1 MSKTLYLPDSVAQKM
16 NKDKE
21 AKKAESS
28 SLDSAYVTSEERV
41 LDPNLLEKPLL
52 DRLPQPTGWRL
63 LVMPYQGKSK
73 TSSGLYIPDE
83 VRERESVAT
92 VVAYVMKLGPLA
104 YKDPSK
110 FGDGSGTHA
119 AEGWPWCKEGDWV
132 CIGRYSGS
140 RFKIE
145 GGEVRII
152 NDDEVIAT
160 ILEPDDVKH
169 I

>member
-1 MSKTLYLPDSVAQKM
+1 MSKTLYLPEHLAQKM
-16 NKDKE
+16 NKEKE
-21 AKKAESS
+21 EVKSS
-28 SLDSAYVTSEERV
+28 DSLNSAYVDANERV
-41 LDPNLLEKPLL
+41 LDPSLLDKPLL
-52 DRLPQPTGWRL
+52 ERLPQPTGWRV
-63 LVMPYQGKSK
+63 LVMPYQGKAK
-73 TSSGLYIPDE
+73 TASGLYIPDE

-104 YKDPSK
+104 YKDPAK
-110 FGDGSGTHA
+110 FGPDS
-119 AEGWPWCKEGDWV
+119 EPWCKEGQWV

-140 RFKIE
+140 RFKID

-169 I
+169 V